1 MSKPPSPASSG
12 NQLNDKVKRY
22 LQAGTRDNTR
32 KSYRSAIKHYEI
44 TWGGLLP
51 ATPEMIC
58 NYLSDKT
65 DSLNPA
71 TLQLHLAALS
81 SWHESQG
88 FINPTRHPLVKKI
101 LKGIMAIHGQQTRQ
115 ASPMQ
120 IEQLQTICAHLDAQI
135 QKTEERKTLL
145 PLYRNKALMLV
156 GFWRA
161 FRSDELARITVENIS
176 EKDDGLE
183 IYLPG
188 SKTDRSYGGQTYFLP
203 RLKQLCPV
211 TALKNWADI
220 SMLAEGPLFCGIDRW
235 GNIREKALYPN
246 NINVIIKKIVQD
258 AGLDNSDQYS
268 SHSLRRGFASWA
280 NSNDWDLVSLMQYVG
295 WKEHRSAL
303 RYINKDKAIQNKIN
317 QALK

>member
-51 ATPEMIC
+51 ATQEMIC
-58 NYLSDKT
+58 NYLSDKA
-65 DSLNPA
+65 DILNPA
-71 TLQLHLAALS
+71 TLQLHLSALS

-88 FINPTRHPLVKKI
+88 FVNPTRHPLVKKT
-101 LKGIMAIHGQQTRQ
+101 LKGIMALHGQQSRQ

-120 IEQLQTICAHLDAQI
+120 IEQLQIICAHLDAQI

-161 FRSDELARITVENIS
+161 FRSDELSRITIENIS

-183 IYLPG
+183 IYLPR
-188 SKTDRSYGGQTYFLP
+188 SKTDRSYGGADLFFTTV
-203 RLKQLCPV
+203 K
-211 TALKNWADI
+211 TAMPGDGAQKLGGHQYADRKPFI
-220 SMLAEGPLFCGIDRW
+220 LW
-235 GNIREKALYPN
+235 Y
-246 NINVIIKKIVQD
+246 
-258 AGLDNSDQYS
+258 
-268 SHSLRRGFASWA
+268 
-280 NSNDWDLVSLMQYVG
+280 
-295 WKEHRSAL
+295 
-303 RYINKDKAIQNKIN
+303 
-317 QALK
+317 

>member
-22 LQAGTRDNTR
+22 LQAGTRDKTR

-246 NINVIIKKIVQD
+246 NINVIIKKSFRMPGWIIPINTVHIRCAEVLPAGPIITTGTWCRLCNMWVGKSIVR
-258 AGLDNSDQYS
+258 LCVISIKTKPY
-268 SHSLRRGFASWA
+268 
-280 NSNDWDLVSLMQYVG
+280 
-295 WKEHRSAL
+295 
-303 RYINKDKAIQNKIN
+303 KIK
-317 QALK
+317 LIRH